1 MTPMPN
7 TLDSS
12 TATRQDHPVSEAPDY
27 AFPHAAADE
36 PRRLQLFQQRL
47 DPLTKRRVERLAVGP
62 GASCLEI
69 GGGRGSITR
78 WLSELVGANGKVTAT
93 DLQLDFLTSIDAPN
107 VEVLRHD
114 LRTDTFPERSFDLIH
129 TRAVLMHIPD
139 DPEILRRMVSWLRPG
154 GWLLLEEPDFGMWL
168 ADIDPVWAT
177 HPDAWHQTF
186 PNGSLSRGR
195 TLLGQ
200 IHQLGLVDVGA
211 DAELD
216 IIEAGTP
223 LAEFYSLSMA
233 AIGRPAVEAGA
244 LTPEQATALVDRPT
258 NPDFLSC
265 GFAHVGVWGRRPRT
279 H

>member
-1 MTPMPN
+1 M
-7 TLDSS
+7 
-12 TATRQDHPVSEAPDY
+12 SEAPDY

-36 PRRLQLFQQRL
+36 SRRLELFQHRL
-47 DPLTKRRVERLAVGP
+47 DPLTIRRLERLGIGMGAV
-62 GASCLEI
+62 CLEI
-69 GGGRGSITR
+69 GGGRGSITQ
-78 WLSELVGANGKVTAT
+78 WLSGLVGASGRVTAT
-93 DLQLDFLTSIDAPN
+93 DLQPGFLTSIDAPN

-129 TRAVLMHIPD
+129 TRAVLMHLPD
-139 DPEILRRMVSWLRPG
+139 DPEIVRRMVSWLRPG

-168 ADIDPVWAT
+168 ADADPIWAT

-200 IHQLGLVDVGA
+200 IRQFGLVDVGA

-233 AIGRPAVEAGA
+233 AIGPAAVEAGA
-244 LTPEQATALVDRPT
+244 LTVEQAAALVDRPT
-258 NPDFLSC
+258 NSDFLGC
-265 GFAHVGVWGRRPRT
+265 GFAHIGVWGRRPASQ
-279 H
+279 